1 MGELAALP
9 LGRSVALPDVRGDR
23 ALQVTWHDD
32 RGVVVVSLWRDG
44 RCAGTVRLD
53 RAEAAAMIAALA
65 EGLERQERRGPH
77 PGTAHPA

>member
-23 ALQVTWHDD
+23 ALQMTWHDD
-32 RGVVVVSLWRDG
+32 PDVVVVSLWRDG

-53 RAEAAAMIAALA
+53 PAEAAAMIAALG
-65 EGLERQERRGPH
+65 EGLERHERRAGAGSRH
-77 PGTAHPA
+77 SA

>member
-1 MGELAALP
+1 MGDVAALP

-53 RAEAAAMIAALA
+53 PAEAAAMIAALA
-65 EGLERQERRGPH
+65 EGLERQERAR
-77 PGTAHPA
+77 PASTPRPA

>member
-1 MGELAALP
+1 MGEVAALP

-65 EGLERQERRGPH
+65 EGLERLERHGPH
-77 PGTAHPA
+77 SGSAHTA